1 MAQHTDSI
9 MLDLLHSHAIS
20 TDDPMVS
27 RFLQLGLYFY
37 GFIVVIK
44 VGRPTKS
51 DDVTRIMSIGSSIM
65 ARSR

>member
-1 MAQHTDSI
+1 MAQHTDSMI
-9 MLDLLHSHAIS
+9 LDLLHSHAIS
-20 TDDPMVS
+20 TDDPIVS

-37 GFIVVIK
+37 GFIVVIE

-51 DDVTRIMSIGSSIM
+51 DNVIRIMSIGSSIM